1 MPSKVLIVE
10 DDPDIVDIL
19 SYNLKQA
26 DLKVTSVPDGSSALA
41 EVKRRLPDL
50 ILLDLM
56 LPKVDGLEVCRL
68 LKGEPETKNVPI
80 IMITAKG
87 EEVDRIVGLE
97 LGADDYIIKP
107 FSPREVVLRVR
118 SVLKRSVA
126 NSQKEITAKIDAN
139 GVIIDID
146 RRQVNYKGKPIDLTA
161 TEFDLLLILAKTPGR
176 VFTRNLLMDLVWG
189 LDFYGVD
196 RTVDTHMS
204 RLRQKLGGGGKNL
217 QTVHG
222 IGYRFKE

>member
-1 MPSKVLIVE
+1 MPSNVLIVE

-126 NSQKEITAKIDAN
+126 NSQKEITAQIEAN

-146 RRQVNYKGKPIDLTA
+146 RRQVNYKGKPINLTA

-189 LDFYGVD
+189 QDYYGVD

>member
-118 SVLKRSVA
+118 SVLKRSGA
-126 NSQKEITAKIDAN
+126 NFQKEITVKIEAN

-189 LDFYGVD
+189 QDYYGVD

>member
-10 DDPDIVDIL
+10 DDPDIIDIL

-68 LKGEPETKNVPI
+68 LKSDPETKKVPI

-126 NSQKEITAKIDAN
+126 DFQKEITAKIEAN

-146 RRQVNYKGKPIDLTA
+146 RRQVNYKGKSINLTA
-161 TEFDLLLILAKTPGR
+161 TEFDLLSILAKTPGR

-189 LDFYGVD
+189 QDYYGVD

-204 RLRQKLGGGGKNL
+204 RLRRKLGGGGKNL

>member
-68 LKGEPETKNVPI
+68 LKGDPETKNVPI

-126 NSQKEITAKIDAN
+126 NSQKEITAQIEAN

-146 RRQVNYKGKPIDLTA
+146 RRQVNYKGKPINLTA

-189 LDFYGVD
+189 QDYYGVD

>member
-68 LKGEPETKNVPI
+68 LKGDPETKNVPI

-118 SVLKRSVA
+118 SVLKRSGA
-126 NSQKEITAKIDAN
+126 NFQKEITAKIEAN
-139 GVIIDID
+139 GVIIDIG
-146 RRQVNYKGKPIDLTA
+146 RRQVNYKGKSIDLTA

-189 LDFYGVD
+189 QDYYGVD

>member
-56 LPKVDGLEVCRL
+56 IPKVDGLEVCRL

-97 LGADDYIIKP
+97 LGVDDYIIKP

-126 NSQKEITAKIDAN
+126 NSQKEITAKIEAN

-189 LDFYGVD
+189 QDYYGVD

>member
-56 LPKVDGLEVCRL
+56 IPKVDGLEVCRL

-126 NSQKEITAKIDAN
+126 NSQKEITAKIEAN

-189 LDFYGVD
+189 QDYYGVD

>member
-10 DDPDIVDIL
+10 DDPDIIDIL

-68 LKGEPETKNVPI
+68 LKSDPETKNVPI

-126 NSQKEITAKIDAN
+126 DFQKEITAKIEAN

-146 RRQVNYKGKPIDLTA
+146 RRQVNYKGKSINLTA
-161 TEFDLLLILAKTPGR
+161 TEFDLLSILAKTPGR

-189 LDFYGVD
+189 QDYYGVD

-204 RLRQKLGGGGKNL
+204 RLRRNLGGGGKNL

>member
-1 MPSKVLIVE
+1 MS
-10 DDPDIVDIL
+10 
-19 SYNLKQA
+19 
-26 DLKVTSVPDGSSALA
+26 
-41 EVKRRLPDL
+41 
-50 ILLDLM
+50 
-56 LPKVDGLEVCRL
+56 GLEICRQIRSTKG
-68 LKGEPETKNVPI
+68 LKTTPI
-80 IMITAKG
+80 IFLTAKG

-118 SVLKRSVA
+118 SVLKRSGA
-126 NSQKEITAKIDAN
+126 NLQKEITAKIEAN
-139 GVIIDID
+139 GVIIDIG
-146 RRQVNYKGKPIDLTA
+146 RRQVNYKGKSIDLTA

-189 LDFYGVD
+189 QDYYGVD

>member
-68 LKGEPETKNVPI
+68 LKSEPETKNVPI

-97 LGADDYIIKP
+97 LGADDYITKP

-118 SVLKRSVA
+118 SILKRSVA
-126 NSQKEITAKIDAN
+126 DFQKEITAKIEAN

-146 RRQVNYKGKPIDLTA
+146 RRQVNYKGKSINLTA
-161 TEFDLLLILAKTPGR
+161 TEFDLLSILAKTPGR

-189 LDFYGVD
+189 QDYYGVD

-204 RLRQKLGGGGKNL
+204 RLRRKLGGGGKNL

-222 IGYRFKE
+222 IGYRFKA

>member
-1 MPSKVLIVE
+1 MPSKILIVE

-26 DLKVTSVPDGSSALA
+26 DLKVKSVPDGSSALA

-56 LPKVDGLEVCRL
+56 LPKVDGLEVFRL
-68 LKGEPETKNVPI
+68 LKSEPKTKNVPI

-189 LDFYGVD
+189 QDYYGVD

>member
-56 LPKVDGLEVCRL
+56 LPKVDGLEVFRL
-68 LKGEPETKNVPI
+68 LKSEPETKNVPI

-126 NSQKEITAKIDAN
+126 DFQKEITAKIEAN

-161 TEFDLLLILAKTPGR
+161 TEFDLLSILAKTPGR

-189 LDFYGVD
+189 QDYYGVD

-204 RLRQKLGGGGKNL
+204 RLRRKLGGGGKNL

>member
-26 DLKVTSVPDGSSALA
+26 DLKVKSVPDGSSALA

-68 LKGEPETKNVPI
+68 LKSDPETKNVPI

-97 LGADDYIIKP
+97 LGADDYITKP

-126 NSQKEITAKIDAN
+126 DFQKEITAKIEAN

-146 RRQVNYKGKPIDLTA
+146 RRQVNYKGKSIDLTA
-161 TEFDLLLILAKTPGR
+161 TEFDLLSILAKAPGR
-176 VFTRNLLMDLVWG
+176 VFTRNLLMDMIWG
-189 LDFYGVD
+189 QDYYGVD

-204 RLRQKLGGGGKNL
+204 RLRRKLGGGGKNL

>member
-10 DDPDIVDIL
+10 DDPDIIDIL

-68 LKGEPETKNVPI
+68 LKSDPETKNVPI

-126 NSQKEITAKIDAN
+126 DFQKEITAKIEAN

-146 RRQVNYKGKPIDLTA
+146 RRQVNYKGKSINLTA
-161 TEFDLLLILAKTPGR
+161 TEFDLLSILAKTPGR
-176 VFTRNLLMDLVWG
+176 GFTRNLLMDLVWG
-189 LDFYGVD
+189 QDYYGVD

-204 RLRQKLGGGGKNL
+204 RLRRKLGGGGKNL

>member
-126 NSQKEITAKIDAN
+126 NSQKEITAQIEAN

-146 RRQVNYKGKPIDLTA
+146 RRQVNYKGKPINLTA

-189 LDFYGVD
+189 QDYYGVD

>member
-50 ILLDLM
+50 ILLDLI

-126 NSQKEITAKIDAN
+126 NSQKEITAQIEAN

-146 RRQVNYKGKPIDLTA
+146 RRQVNYKGKPINLTA

-189 LDFYGVD
+189 QDYYGVD

>member
-26 DLKVTSVPDGSSALA
+26 DLKVKSVPDGSSALA

-56 LPKVDGLEVCRL
+56 LPKVDGLEVFRL
-68 LKGEPETKNVPI
+68 LKSEPETKNVPI

-97 LGADDYIIKP
+97 LGADDYITKP

-126 NSQKEITAKIDAN
+126 DFQKEITAKIEAN

-146 RRQVNYKGKPIDLTA
+146 RRQVNYKGKSINLTA
-161 TEFDLLLILAKTPGR
+161 TEFDLLSILAKTPGR

-189 LDFYGVD
+189 QDYYGVD

-204 RLRQKLGGGGKNL
+204 RLRRKLGGGGKNL

>member
-26 DLKVTSVPDGSSALA
+26 DLKVKSVPDGSSALA

-68 LKGEPETKNVPI
+68 LKSEPETKNVPI

-97 LGADDYIIKP
+97 LGADDYITKP

-118 SVLKRSVA
+118 SILKRSVA
-126 NSQKEITAKIDAN
+126 DFQKEITAKIEAN
-139 GVIIDID
+139 GVIIDIG
-146 RRQVNYKGKPIDLTA
+146 RRQVNYKGKSIDLTA

-189 LDFYGVD
+189 QDYYGVD

>member
-10 DDPDIVDIL
+10 DDPDIIDIL

-68 LKGEPETKNVPI
+68 LKSDPETKNVPI

-126 NSQKEITAKIDAN
+126 DFQKEITAKIEAN

-146 RRQVNYKGKPIDLTA
+146 RRQVNYKGKSINLTA
-161 TEFDLLLILAKTPGR
+161 TEFDLLSILAKTPGR
-176 VFTRNLLMDLVWG
+176 VFTRNLLMDLVWWQ
-189 LDFYGVD
+189 DYSGVD

-204 RLRQKLGGGGKNL
+204 RLRRKLGGGGKNL

>member
-1 MPSKVLIVE
+1 MPSKILIVE

-26 DLKVTSVPDGSSALA
+26 DLKVKSVPDGSSALA

-56 LPKVDGLEVCRL
+56 LPKVDGLEVFRL
-68 LKGEPETKNVPI
+68 LKSEPETKNVPI

-97 LGADDYIIKP
+97 LGADDYITKP

-126 NSQKEITAKIDAN
+126 DFQKEITAKIEAK

-146 RRQVNYKGKPIDLTA
+146 RRQVNYKGKSIDLTA
-161 TEFDLLLILAKTPGR
+161 TEFDLLSILAKAPGR
-176 VFTRNLLMDLVWG
+176 VFTRNLLMDMVWG
-189 LDFYGVD
+189 QDYYGVD

-204 RLRQKLGGGGKNL
+204 RLRRKLGGGGKNL

>member
-118 SVLKRSVA
+118 SVLKRSGA
-126 NSQKEITAKIDAN
+126 NLQKEITAKIEAN
-139 GVIIDID
+139 GVIIDIG
-146 RRQVNYKGKPIDLTA
+146 RRQVNYKGKSIDLTA

-189 LDFYGVD
+189 QDYYGVD

>member
-10 DDPDIVDIL
+10 DDPDIIDIL

-68 LKGEPETKNVPI
+68 LKSDTETKNVPI
-80 IMITAKG
+80 IMITSKG

-126 NSQKEITAKIDAN
+126 DFQKEITAKIEAN

-146 RRQVNYKGKPIDLTA
+146 RRQVNYKGKSINLTA
-161 TEFDLLLILAKTPGR
+161 TEFDLLSILAKTPGR
-176 VFTRNLLMDLVWG
+176 VFTRNLLM
-189 LDFYGVD
+189 
-196 RTVDTHMS
+196 
-204 RLRQKLGGGGKNL
+204 
-217 QTVHG
+217 
-222 IGYRFKE
+222 

>member
-26 DLKVTSVPDGSSALA
+26 DLKVKSVPDGSSALA

-56 LPKVDGLEVCRL
+56 LPKVDGLEVFRL
-68 LKGEPETKNVPI
+68 LKSEPETKNVPI

-97 LGADDYIIKP
+97 LGADDYITKP

-126 NSQKEITAKIDAN
+126 NFQKGITAKIEAN
-139 GVIIDID
+139 GVVIDID
-146 RRQVNYKGKPIDLTA
+146 RRQVNYKGKSINLTA
-161 TEFDLLLILAKTPGR
+161 TEFDLLSILAKTPGR

-189 LDFYGVD
+189 QDYYGVD

-204 RLRQKLGGGGKNL
+204 RLRRKLGGGGKNL

>member
-56 LPKVDGLEVCRL
+56 IPKVDGLEVCRL

-126 NSQKEITAKIDAN
+126 NSQKEITAQIEAN

-189 LDFYGVD
+189 QDYFGVD

>member
-10 DDPDIVDIL
+10 DDPDIIDIL

-56 LPKVDGLEVCRL
+56 LPKVDGVEVCRL
-68 LKGEPETKNVPI
+68 LKSDPETKNVPI

-118 SVLKRSVA
+118 SVLK
-126 NSQKEITAKIDAN
+126 
-139 GVIIDID
+139 
-146 RRQVNYKGKPIDLTA
+146 
-161 TEFDLLLILAKTPGR
+161 
-176 VFTRNLLMDLVWG
+176 
-189 LDFYGVD
+189 
-196 RTVDTHMS
+196 
-204 RLRQKLGGGGKNL
+204 
-217 QTVHG
+217 
-222 IGYRFKE
+222 

>member
-126 NSQKEITAKIDAN
+126 NFQKEITAQIEAN

-189 LDFYGVD
+189 QDYYGVD

>member
-1 MPSKVLIVE
+1 MPSKILIVE

-26 DLKVTSVPDGSSALA
+26 DLKVKSVPDGSSALA

-68 LKGEPETKNVPI
+68 LKSDPETKNVPI

-97 LGADDYIIKP
+97 LGADDYITKP

-126 NSQKEITAKIDAN
+126 DFQKEITAKIEAK

-146 RRQVNYKGKPIDLTA
+146 RRQVNYKGKSIDLTA
-161 TEFDLLLILAKTPGR
+161 TEFDLLSILAKAPGR
-176 VFTRNLLMDLVWG
+176 VFTRNLLLDMVWG
-189 LDFYGVD
+189 QDYYGVD

-204 RLRQKLGGGGKNL
+204 RLRRKLGGGGKNL

>member
-1 MPSKVLIVE
+1 MPSKILIVE

-26 DLKVTSVPDGSSALA
+26 DLKVKSVPDGSSALA

-68 LKGEPETKNVPI
+68 LKSEPETKNVPI

-126 NSQKEITAKIDAN
+126 DFQKEITAKIEAN

-146 RRQVNYKGKPIDLTA
+146 RRQVNYKGKSINLTA
-161 TEFDLLLILAKTPGR
+161 TEFDLLSILAKTPGR
-176 VFTRNLLMDLVWG
+176 GFTRNLLMDLVWG
-189 LDFYGVD
+189 QDYYGVD

-204 RLRQKLGGGGKNL
+204 RLRRKLGGGGKNL

>member
-68 LKGEPETKNVPI
+68 LKSEPETKNVPI

-126 NSQKEITAKIDAN
+126 DFQKEIPVKIEAN

-146 RRQVNYKGKPIDLTA
+146 RRQVNYKGKSIDLTA
-161 TEFDLLLILAKTPGR
+161 TEFDLLSILAKTPG
-176 VFTRNLLMDLVWG
+176 
-189 LDFYGVD
+189 
-196 RTVDTHMS
+196 
-204 RLRQKLGGGGKNL
+204 
-217 QTVHG
+217 
-222 IGYRFKE
+222 

>member
-1 MPSKVLIVE
+1 MPSNVLIVE

-189 LDFYGVD
+189 QDYYGVD

>member
-26 DLKVTSVPDGSSALA
+26 DLKVKSVPDGSSALA

-56 LPKVDGLEVCRL
+56 LPKVDGLEVFRL
-68 LKGEPETKNVPI
+68 LKSEPETKNVPI

-97 LGADDYIIKP
+97 LGADDYITKP

-126 NSQKEITAKIDAN
+126 DFQKEITAKIEAN

-146 RRQVNYKGKPIDLTA
+146 RRQVNYKGKSIDLTA
-161 TEFDLLLILAKTPGR
+161 TEFDLLSILAKAPGR
-176 VFTRNLLMDLVWG
+176 VFTRNLLMDMVWG
-189 LDFYGVD
+189 QDYYGVD

-204 RLRQKLGGGGKNL
+204 RLRRKLGGGGKNL

>member
-10 DDPDIVDIL
+10 DDPDIIDIL

-68 LKGEPETKNVPI
+68 LKSDPETKNVPI

-87 EEVDRIVGLE
+87 DEVDRIVGLE

-126 NSQKEITAKIDAN
+126 DFQKEITAKIEAN

-146 RRQVNYKGKPIDLTA
+146 RRQVNYKGKSINLTA
-161 TEFDLLLILAKTPGR
+161 TEFDLLSILAKTPGR

-189 LDFYGVD
+189 QDYYGVD

-204 RLRQKLGGGGKNL
+204 RLRRKLGGGGKNL

>member
-68 LKGEPETKNVPI
+68 LKSDPETKNVPI

-126 NSQKEITAKIDAN
+126 DFQKEITAKIEAN

-146 RRQVNYKGKPIDLTA
+146 RRQVNYKGKSINLTA
-161 TEFDLLLILAKTPGR
+161 TEFDLLSILAKTPGR

-189 LDFYGVD
+189 QDYYGVD

-204 RLRQKLGGGGKNL
+204 RLRRKLGGGGKNL

>member
-10 DDPDIVDIL
+10 DDPDIIDIL

-56 LPKVDGLEVCRL
+56 LPKVDGLEVFRL
-68 LKGEPETKNVPI
+68 LKSEPETKNVPI

-97 LGADDYIIKP
+97 LGADDYITKP

-126 NSQKEITAKIDAN
+126 DFQKEITAKIEAN

-146 RRQVNYKGKPIDLTA
+146 RRQVNYKGKSINLTA
-161 TEFDLLLILAKTPGR
+161 TEFDLLSILAKTPGR

-189 LDFYGVD
+189 QDYYGVD

-204 RLRQKLGGGGKNL
+204 RLRRKLGGGGKNL
-217 QTVHG
+217 QTIHG

>member
-87 EEVDRIVGLE
+87 EEVERIVGLE

-126 NSQKEITAKIDAN
+126 NSQKEITAKIEAN

-189 LDFYGVD
+189 QDYYGVD

>member
-1 MPSKVLIVE
+1 MPSNVLIVE

-126 NSQKEITAKIDAN
+126 NFQKEITAQIEAN

-146 RRQVNYKGKPIDLTA
+146 RRQVNYKGKPINLTA

-189 LDFYGVD
+189 QDYYGVD